1 VLQKL
6 IEGRLTFEPRED
18 ATGRYYAFRGVGT
31 VTKLAGLV
39 PQNMASPTG
48 KAETY
53 LERPIVGDTRAA

>member
-31 VTKLAGLV
+31 VTKLLAGLV
-39 PQNMASPTG
+39 PQNVASPTG
-48 KAETY
+48 LETVCTF
-53 LERPIVGDTRAA
+53 ERERIIAAA